1 MTQAYFDHGMNKRM
15 ALSMLRKFIAL
26 VGVSFTP
33 YYWAIAF
40 VSVRKSCPVASKYMG
55 GDCSIITSVPF
66 AASMAMYALIFG
78 IGVALWRRLDDRL
91 RSNMTM

>member
-1 MTQAYFDHGMNKRM
+1 MTQPYFDHGMNKRI

-40 VSVRKSCPVASKYMG
+40 ISVGKSCKKYG
-55 GDCSIITSVPF
+55 WDCVIASVPF

>member
-1 MTQAYFDHGMNKRM
+1 MTQAYFDHGINKRM

-33 YYWAIAF
+33 YYWASAF
-40 VSVRKSCPVASKYMG
+40 VVVGKECKINGACVIA
-55 GDCSIITSVPF
+55 SVPF
-66 AASMAMYALIFG
+66 VASMAMYALIFG